1 VAVNA
6 DGLCAVAGP
15 DRLLGFAGAVPG
27 ARWLRDHDGLPLGP
41 ELMLREGILI
51 VSCQGRGAVGLS
63 SVTGREL
70 WRLLP
75 PRTRRSWVSVSGQWV
90 LVADDVGHLHGLEL
104 QTGRVRFRTRAPL
117 PFTGPVLPWGRRLL
131 GTLGRG
137 GHGALT
143 AFDAHS
149 GGILWSHEIPMGNV
163 SAPVVASRRVFVSAG
178 DAREETLRCLDLRGR
193 MVWDRRL
200 HLGEAPGSLSTD
212 GTSVRVWA
220 RNGALASF
228 SLEGSPQWRLGA
240 SGHELPCTLQVR
252 ESRGVLLVPGE
263 VTRAV
268 DPRGGRVLAELRTGL
283 GLCDLVADSK
293 LALYA
298 LDEDGTLAAW
308 SLGTTLAV
316 V

>member
-1 VAVNA
+1 M
-6 DGLCAVAGP
+6 
-15 DRLLGFAGAVPG
+15 LGFARAAPD
-27 ARWLRDHDGLPLGP
+27 ARWMRDHDGLQIGP
-41 ELMLREGILI
+41 ELISRDGVLV

-63 SVTGREL
+63 AATGREV

-75 PRTRRSWVSVSGQWV
+75 PRTQRTWVSVSGHRV
-90 LVADDVGHLHGLEL
+90 LVADDGGHLHGLDL

-117 PFTGPVLPWGRRLL
+117 PFTGPALPWGTRLL

-137 GHGALT
+137 SHGALC

-149 GGILWSHEIPMGNV
+149 GGILWTHEFPFGNV
-163 SAPVVASRRVFVSAG
+163 SEPVVASRRIYVSAG
-178 DAREETLRCLDLRGR
+178 DAREETLLCLDFRGR
-193 MVWDRRL
+193 TAWDRRL

-228 SLEGSPQWRLGA
+228 SLEGAPQWRVGA
-240 SGHELPCTLQVR
+240 SGHELPCNLQAF

-298 LDEDGTLAAW
+298 LDEDGTLTAW
-308 SLGTTLAV
+308 TLGTTLAIV
-316 V
+316 